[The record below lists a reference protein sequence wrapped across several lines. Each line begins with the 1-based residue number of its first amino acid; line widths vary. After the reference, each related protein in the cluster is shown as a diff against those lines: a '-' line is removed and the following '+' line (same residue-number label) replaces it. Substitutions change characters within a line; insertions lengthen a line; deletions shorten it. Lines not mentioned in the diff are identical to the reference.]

1 MSKTLEGVKGS
12 ILAKYI
18 EAYFNYMKERG
29 GSDLHI
35 ASGAKP
41 MIRLHGDMIPIAETP
56 LSAAQVITMM
66 KEVMA
71 TETIMKMRTLKNID
85 FALQWADP
93 GPLEGQRYRCNA
105 FIQKNGPNMV
115 FRTIAT
121 KVPTLAGL
129 GLPEDL
135 SRFIHYHQGLILVTG
150 ATGSGKSSTVAAL
163 INMINESR
171 NSHIITIE
179 DPVEFVH
186 QNKKCLINQREV
198 GRDVESFGMALKGA
212 LREDPDVILV
222 GELRDLETIQLAVTA
237 AETGHVVFGTLHTNS
252 APKTI
257 DRIIDSFPPEQQA
270 QIRTM
275 LSESL
280 RGVIAQQLVPRADG
294 KGRIAAIEVLVG
306 TGAVANMIR
315 EGKAFQLGT
324 VMQVNRNQ
332 GMVLM
337 DDYLRELQN
346 KGLITEE
353 EANSRMASK
362 SK

>member
-1 MSKTLEGVKGS
+1 
-12 ILAKYI
+12 
-18 EAYFNYMKERG
+18 
-29 GSDLHI
+29 
-35 ASGAKP
+35 
-41 MIRLHGDMIPIAETP
+41 MIRLHGDMIPIGEQP

-66 KEVMA
+66 KEVIS
-71 TETIMKMRTLKNID
+71 TETILKLKTAKNLD
-85 FALQWADP
+85 FALQWQDP
-93 GPLEGQRYRCNA
+93 GPIEGQRYRCNA
-105 FIQKNGPNMV
+105 FMQKNGPNMV
-115 FRTIAT
+115 FRTIST
-121 KVPTLAGL
+121 RVPSLSDL
-129 GLPEDL
+129 GLPDDL
-135 SRFIHYHQGLILVTG
+135 ARFTDYHQGLILVTG

-163 INMINESR
+163 INIINESR

-198 GRDVESFGMALKGA
+198 GRDVESFNMALKGA

-294 KGRIAAIEVLVG
+294 KGRVAAVEVLVG
-306 TGAVANMIR
+306 TPAVANMIR

-324 VMQVNRNQ
+324 VMQVSRNL
-332 GMVLM
+332 GMILM
-337 DDYLRELQN
+337 DDYLRELAN
-346 KGLITEE
+346 KGLITED
-353 EANSRMASK
+353 EAKARSSAK